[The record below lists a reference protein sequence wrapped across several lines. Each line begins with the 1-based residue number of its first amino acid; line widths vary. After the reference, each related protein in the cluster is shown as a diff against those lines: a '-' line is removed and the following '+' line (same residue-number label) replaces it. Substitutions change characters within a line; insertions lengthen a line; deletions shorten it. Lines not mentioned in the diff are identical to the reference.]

1 MRFFTSGG
9 IDSVTVEPSPL
20 PLAVA
25 PARVVLPPVLL
36 SRYTDAAVVPGA
48 SMRSLNANDTASRA
62 RSTEGAEPGASVGLV
77 VSSTTSIALLCTAAN
92 RLPATSAVI
101 P

>member
-9 IDSVTVEPSPL
+9 IDSVTVAPSP

-25 PARVVLPPVLL
+25 PASVVLPPVLL
-36 SRYTDAAVVPGA
+36 SRYIDAALVSDA

-77 VSSTTSIALLCTAAN
+77 VSSTMSIALLCTAAN
-92 RLPATSAVI
+92 RLPAMSDVI